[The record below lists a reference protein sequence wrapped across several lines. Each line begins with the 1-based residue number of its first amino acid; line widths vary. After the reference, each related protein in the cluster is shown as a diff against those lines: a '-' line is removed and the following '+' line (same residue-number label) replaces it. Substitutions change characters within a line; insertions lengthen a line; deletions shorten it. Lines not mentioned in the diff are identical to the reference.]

1 MEKSLYL
8 AGTNRNDLRHFEI
21 PRVPFEF
28 PFVLILLPS
37 MLSRLSLLSVFLRTR
52 GTLSLATRANCIPG
66 IELLG
71 QLSPMQSESQSM
83 DTRTTVSPFRL
94 KGDSKN
100 SVRSF

>member
-52 GTLSLATRANCIPG
+52 GTLSLATRANCI
-66 IELLG
+66 LRAWNF
-71 QLSPMQSESQSM
+71 LSPMPSESQSM